1 MGIFDCRLITTHQA
15 IKEDTIEYRS
25 DILPGGYHNEEEIH
39 KSNSE
44 IEKYKPC
51 HLCSHDNSKDNTC
64 IYCDTEHKC
73 WSKKV

>member
-1 MGIFDCRLITTHQA
+1 MGIFNCRLITTHQV
-15 IKEDTIEYRS
+15 IKEDAIEYRS
-25 DILPGGYHNEEEIH
+25 DISPGGYHDEEEMH
-39 KSNSE
+39 KNDSE

-64 IYCDTEHKC
+64 IYCDAEHKC